1 MDIIKNVW
9 YRFESPLDK
18 AKWID
23 LVSLYLG
30 IPKRIEWVK
39 AVALKLGPRG
49 VNYRSSFYGP
59 NFPEEGAEVWKICQG
74 PCKVIEFKEEGLAQK
89 AAMNSKFGIKGFT
102 GKRAEVIIT
111 DDLGTIDN
119 KVMEEYKMENNKV
132 MEGYKMENNK
142 SYLQRALDLIRRV
155 RSKREE
161 EQTIALVEARNKFIK
176 TTEVGKLAIKMAET
190 INSINEEAKVSWE
203 SFFNPNYL
211 PEEERKKL
219 MDLNSI
225 KCKEDVEFE
234 EMCQEAQTLLAM
246 CDNFQ
251 EAQEILKKYGF
262 IIGPKE

>member
-1 MDIIKNVW
+1 M
-9 YRFESPLDK
+9 
-18 AKWID
+18 
-23 LVSLYLG
+23 G

-39 AVALKLGPRG
+39 GVALKLGPRG
-49 VNYRSSFYGP
+49 VNYRSSFYEP
-59 NFPEEGAEVWKICQG
+59 NFPKEGAEVWKIGQA

-119 KVMEEYKMENNKV
+119 KVMEEYKME
-132 MEGYKMENNK
+132 EYKMENNK

-155 RSKREE
+155 RRKREE

-203 SFFNPNYL
+203 SFFLPNYL

-225 KCKEDVEFE
+225 QCEEDVEFE

>member
-1 MDIIKNVW
+1 
-9 YRFESPLDK
+9 
-18 AKWID
+18 
-23 LVSLYLG
+23 
-30 IPKRIEWVK
+30 
-39 AVALKLGPRG
+39 
-49 VNYRSSFYGP
+49 
-59 NFPEEGAEVWKICQG
+59 
-74 PCKVIEFKEEGLAQK
+74 
-89 AAMNSKFGIKGFT
+89 MNSKFGIKGFT

-111 DDLGTIDN
+111 DDLGSIDN
-119 KVMEEYKMENNKV
+119 KVMEEYKMENNK
-132 MEGYKMENNK
+132 
-142 SYLQRALDLIRRV
+142 SYLQGALDLIRRV

-190 INSINEEAKVSWE
+190 INSINEDAKVSWE
-203 SFFNPNYL
+203 SFFLPNYL
-211 PEEERKKL
+211 PKEERKKL

>member
-23 LVSLYLG
+23 LVSIYLG

-39 AVALKLGPRG
+39 SFALRLGPRG
-49 VNYRSSFYGP
+49 VNYKSSFYEP
-59 NFPEEGAEVWKICQG
+59 NFPEEEPKVWKICQG
-74 PCKVIEFKEEGLAQK
+74 PCKVIEFKEEELAQK

-111 DDLGTIDN
+111 NDLGTIDN
-119 KVMEEYKMENNKV
+119 KVMEE
-132 MEGYKMENNK
+132 YKMENNK

-203 SFFNPNYL
+203 SFFLPNYL

-225 KCKEDVEFE
+225 KCKEDAEFD